1 MDTILSVR
9 ELTDALRRKVEGA
22 FPFVW
27 VKGEVTNV
35 ARPSSGHLYFSLKD
49 ADALINC
56 VWFRGQQRPAETFD
70 PLTGE
75 VFTDG
80 PRRSMAQSL
89 ENGQQLLC
97 AGRVSVYAPRGS
109 YQLLVD
115 LVQDSGLGQLHAA
128 FERLKT
134 RLAER
139 GFFAVERKRP
149 IPVNPT
155 RVALITAPSGAAVQD
170 FIRVAADRGVGAE
183 VRLYPVLVQGAGA
196 APAILQ
202 AMQAVQDAGWAEVVV
217 LVRGGGS
224 LEDLWA
230 FNEESVAEAVFT
242 CAIPV
247 LAGIGHEVD
256 VSMCDMTADV
266 RAATPSHAAQLLW
279 TSRLTLMQQVDG
291 LETALHKAMDDALA
305 GYAEQLQAHERAL
318 GWLSPVRALGRLE
331 DTFMAKRERLEL
343 AMASF
348 VGGHQTRIDHISRR
362 MLAAFGPEKTRHK
375 ADTLAQY
382 GQRLQRAVEAM
393 LHGHTAKIEQGVV
406 ALEALSPLAP
416 LERGY
421 ALVCDAK
428 GQVLRSVHDAPVGA
442 HLAVRLADGSLEVT
456 VDATQNTHHDN
467 LIK

>member
-1 MDTILSVR
+1 MNSILSVR

-35 ARPSSGHLYFSLKD
+35 ARPSSGHVYFSLKD

-80 PRRSMAQSL
+80 PRRNQAQSL

-97 AGRVSVYAPRGS
+97 AGRVTVYAPRGS
-109 YQLLVD
+109 YQLLVE

-128 FERLKT
+128 FENLKA
-134 RLAER
+134 RLAEK
-139 GFFAVERKRP
+139 GFFAAARKRP
-149 IPVNPT
+149 LPVNPT
-155 RVALITAPSGAAVQD
+155 RVALITAPTGAAVRD
-170 FIRVAADRGVGAE
+170 FVRLAADRGAGADI
-183 VRLYPVLVQGAGA
+183 RLYPVLVQGEGA
-196 APAILQ
+196 APSIVR
-202 AMQAVQDAGWAEVVV
+202 AMQAVQEEGWASVVV

-230 FNEESVAEAVFT
+230 FNEERVAEAVFQ
-242 CAIPV
+242 CRIPV

-256 VSMCDMTADV
+256 VSMCDMTADM

-279 TSRLTLMQQVDG
+279 PSRTTLMQQVDSVENALQDAMENA
-291 LETALHKAMDDALA
+291 LERA
-305 GYAEQLQAHERAL
+305 AERLQAHERAL

-331 DTFMAKRERLEL
+331 DNFTAKRERLEL
-343 AMASF
+343 AM
-348 VGGHQTRIDHISRR
+348 TRFMDGQQLKLQHLTGR
-362 MLAAFGPEKTRHK
+362 MVAAFGPEKTRHK

-382 GQRLQRAVEAM
+382 SQRLQWAMDAAVQKCSAR
-393 LHGHTAKIEQGVV
+393 LEQHAVS
-406 ALEALSPLAP
+406 LEALSPLAP

-421 ALVCDAK
+421 ALLCDAR
-428 GQVLRSVHDAPVGA
+428 GQVVRSVDAASVGDS
-442 HLAVRLADGSLEVT
+442 LDVRLVDGSLTVT
-456 VDATQNTHHDN
+456 VDAAQKDAANTLN
-467 LIK
+467 T